1 MDSLNFLQIVDEKE
15 KELNDVVKKY
25 LGDVVTAQ
33 GRSSYYYGH
42 LLSSYFDV
50 EKSKEAWYKENP
62 EFISKVE
69 KIREISKTKNP
80 NAYTTKKQ
88 AFVPKSEV
96 DKFDRESKSKSDW
109 FNKFVKK

>member
-1 MDSLNFLQIVDEKE
+1 MYDYQFMPKESIKKLEENLNISE
-15 KELNDVVKKY
+15 
-25 LGDVVTAQ
+25 AQ
-33 GRSSYYYGH
+33 ERSSYYYGH

-50 EKSKEAWYKENP
+50 EKSKEAWYAENP

-96 DKFDRESKSKSDW
+96 DKFDLESKSKSDW